1 MGYYGRATETRKA
14 RAREM
19 LLTTRLSEETISR
32 LVPIAPRALRLMIDV
47 EEIKRPKSDI
57 AALVL
62 QVQAAAQTPEERWDA
77 LVGCLWGLVA
87 LETRA
92 QTGRAPEE
100 RSPILSADELRVLL
114 RGTLALETAVAQ
126 ARAAL
131 NRRGLGEGAAAAVL
145 QEDGH
150 DSDAGSL
157 AEIRAELA
165 RRVAEAHHPGDD
177 AGLAFR
183 DAGAAPVGADP

>member
-1 MGYYGRATETRKA
+1 MGYGRATETRKA

-19 LLTTRLSEETISR
+19 LVTTRLSEETISR
-32 LVPIAPRALRLMIDV
+32 LVPIAPRALRLMIDH
-47 EEIKRPKSDI
+47 EDIKRPRSDV

-62 QVQAAAQTPEERWDA
+62 QVQAAAQTPEDRWEA
-77 LVGCLWGLVA
+77 LVACLWGLVA

-100 RSPILSADELRVLL
+100 RSPILTHELRVLL

-131 NRRGLGEGAAAAVL
+131 NQRGLGEGAAAAG

-150 DSDAGSL
+150 DPDAGNL

-165 RRVAEAHHPGDD
+165 RRVAEAHRPGDD
-177 AGLAFR
+177 AGLAPGH
-183 DAGAAPVGADP
+183 AGAAPPGPDP

>member
-1 MGYYGRATETRKA
+1 VLAFTGGVGIADQWMGHAQDEDHWRDIHFR
-14 RAREM
+14 
-19 LLTTRLSEETISR
+19 
-32 LVPIAPRALRLMIDV
+32 V
-47 EEIKRPKSDI
+47 EGPV
-57 AALVL
+57 VL
-62 QVQAAAQTPEERWDA
+62 QVQAAAQTPEDRWDA